1 MLSPTRVLGVVLAVT
16 VLLVGPA
23 TAAEAHNILIMTT
36 PKNGATVAV
45 VPAQVSLT
53 FSEPAVAI
61 GTILVVTGPAGQ
73 VQTGAAVL
81 VDNTVTEHLR
91 PGSPAGRYRVA
102 WRVTSSD
109 GHPVSGSFSFT
120 ALAASPGPQVAPT
133 TSTASSPAVATSTSG
148 AARVSGAARASQGGS
163 SSALW
168 WIGVAGT
175 IALLHLMGFIVF
187 SKTRLAPEEERD
199 HQS

>member
-16 VLLVGPA
+16 VLLMGPA
-23 TAAEAHNILIMTT
+23 TAAEAHSILIGTT
-36 PKNGATVAV
+36 PRDGSTNAV
-45 VPAQVSLT
+45 VPIEVTLT
-53 FSEPAVAI
+53 FNEPAVAI

-81 VDNTVTEHLR
+81 IDNTVAEHLR
-91 PGSPAGRYRVA
+91 SGSPAGRYTVA
-102 WRVTSSD
+102 WRVTSAD

-120 ALAASPGPQVAPT
+120 ALAPSPGQQVAST
-133 TSTASSPAVATSTSG
+133 TSTTSSPAGATITSG
-148 AARVSGAARASQGGS
+148 AAASQGGS

-168 WIGVAGT
+168 WIGVAGAV
-175 IALLHLMGFIVF
+175 ALLHLMGFIVF
-187 SKTRLAPEEERD
+187 RKPRLTPEGERD